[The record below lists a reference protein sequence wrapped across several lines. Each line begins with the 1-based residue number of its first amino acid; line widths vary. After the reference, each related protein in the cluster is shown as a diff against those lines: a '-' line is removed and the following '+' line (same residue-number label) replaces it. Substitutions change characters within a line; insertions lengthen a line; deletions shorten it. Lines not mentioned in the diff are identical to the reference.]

1 MEEKSSVKM
10 DMNGVL
16 KLNQLEYTLPSN
28 LSCIENRENLIMY
41 ADVNQYTSQGGNEVV
56 IRMNSS
62 VNYLYGKNCF
72 LAFRVQATGGAN
84 PIGFSKNTALSLFSR
99 GVLETKDGQQIERND
114 ALDLYSAGILPLHY
128 DDQCCKSLV
137 ANAGQYEQVAFS
149 FADGTGIPN
158 PAVRQKNGTQNQ
170 YDADVAVN
178 ANGLLCIIPLRWI
191 FGAFNCE
198 KLIPSYMASGAIVR
212 LQLNSVAR
220 AFMSLDPGGV
230 STSTGYTI
238 FNPRIVVDSM
248 TLSPVIQK
256 NLQERSQ
263 NGGLD
268 FVYNTVYYQSASTLT
283 QDFNLQVNKAVSRC
297 NKLYWFPQYNI
308 QDSLDVTATDNVPI
322 DNLGST
328 QINIRQL
335 DYRIGSD
342 YMPAR
347 PLQVVGDVT
356 RNSGEVYEN
365 TLQSIR
371 KQETNDNQPSVSK
384 MVYLLSGTAPNVV
397 ANRQNNDGRAV
408 HCQDF
413 ETSSALRMTG
423 RSINNS
429 RTLEAR
435 IQFGTAPAGGQQIHA
450 WIEYVKLIKCNQL
463 RAVIK
468 E

>member
-16 KLNQLEYTLPSN
+16 KLNQLDYKLPSN

-41 ADVNQYTSQGGNEVV
+41 ADVNQYTSQGGNEIV

-62 VNYLYGKNCF
+62 VNYIYGKNCF
-72 LAFRVQATGGAN
+72 LALRVVATGGGPN
-84 PIGFSKNTALSLFSR
+84 PVSFVKNTALSLFSR
-99 GVLETKDGQQIERND
+99 GVLETKDGQQVERND
-114 ALDLYSAGILPLHY
+114 ALDLYSAGVLPYYY
-128 DDQCCKSLV
+128 DDQCCRSLV
-137 ANAGQYEQVAFS
+137 ANAGQYEQIDFTYE
-149 FADGTGIPN
+149 ADGEPN
-158 PAVRQKNGTQNQ
+158 PAGIHKKNGVQNQ
-170 YDADVAVN
+170 YNVNVNQNADGV
-178 ANGLLCIIPLRWI
+178 LCIIPLRWI

-198 KLIPSYMASGAIVR
+198 KLLPSYFASGAIVR
-212 LQLNSVAR
+212 LQLNSAAR
-220 AFMSLDPGGV
+220 AFMTMDAGSVADV
-230 STSTGYTI
+230 TGYQI
-238 FNPRIVVDSM
+238 NNPRIVIDSM

-268 FVYNTVYYQSASTLT
+268 FVYNTNYYQSASTLT
-283 QDFNLQVNKAVSRC
+283 KDFNLQVNKAVSRC
-297 NKLYWFPQYNI
+297 NKLSWFSQYNI
-308 QDSLDVTATDNVPI
+308 ADSLGVVDGQPI
-322 DNLGST
+322 DNLGAT
-328 QINIRQL
+328 VVNIRQL

-356 RNSGEVYEN
+356 VNGGELYEN

-371 KQETNDNQPSVSK
+371 KQETNDNQPAVDK
-384 MVYLLSGTAPNVV
+384 VNYLLSGTAP
-397 ANRQNNDGRAV
+397 ASQNNNNGRAI

-435 IQFGTAPAGGQQIHA
+435 IQFDVAPVAGQQIHA

-463 RAVIK
+463 RSVIK

>member
-1 MEEKSSVKM
+1 MEEKKSVKM
-10 DMNGVL
+10 DMNGIL

-41 ADVNQYTSQGGNEVV
+41 ADVNTYTSQGGNEIV
-56 IRMNSS
+56 IRLNSS
-62 VNYLYGKNCF
+62 VNYIYGKNCY
-72 LAFRVQATGGAN
+72 LVFRVVAN
-84 PIGFSKNTALSLFSR
+84 GNASGNPLSFARHTALSLFSR

-114 ALDLYSAGILPLHY
+114 ALDLYSAGVVPYYY
-128 DDQCCKSLV
+128 DDQACKSLV
-137 ANAGQYEQVAFS
+137 ANAGQYEQIDTTYDANGEPLPIFK
-149 FADGTGIPN
+149 
-158 PAVRQKNGTQNQ
+158 KNGLVNQ
-170 YDADVAVN
+170 YDLDPTTN
-178 ANGLLCIIPLRWI
+178 ANGVLCVIPLRWV

-198 KLIPSYMASGAIVR
+198 KLIPSYMTSGAIVR
-212 LQLNSVAR
+212 LQLNSAAR
-220 AFMSLDPGGV
+220 AFMSLDVISPADA
-230 STSTGYTI
+230 TGYSI
-238 FNPRIVVDSM
+238 NNPRIVVDSM

-268 FVYNTVYYQSASTLT
+268 FVYNTVYYQSASTTT

-297 NKLYWFPQYNI
+297 NKLCWFSQYNI
-308 QDSLDVTATDNVPI
+308 ADSLGLSAGVAV
-322 DNLGST
+322 DNLGATS
-328 QINIRQL
+328 INIRQL

-347 PLQVVGDVT
+347 PLQVVGDTTV
-356 RNSGEVYEN
+356 NSGELYEN
-365 TLQSIR
+365 TLQSLR
-371 KQETNDNQPSVSK
+371 HQETNKNQPSITK
-384 MVYLLSGTAPNVV
+384 FIYMTSGTPPVQPN
-397 ANRQNNDGRAV
+397 NNNGRAI

-435 IQFGTAPAGGQQIHA
+435 IQFDSAPVGGQQIHA